1 MRKIEEHSNL
11 LVDDEGLVHQFGL
24 IYCRRM
30 PVAPSTAPP
39 PFLGLAGHPVRWRLL
54 AELAQSDRLVDE
66 LVERVGHPQPLV
78 SYHLG
83 RLRAGELVASRRS
96 SKDGRAVYYRARLGR
111 CASGL
116 AAAGRSL
123 HPGLASRPAEMP
135 ADLSADAAGAPVR
148 VLFVCTGN
156 SARSQLAEA
165 LLQQAGGASVRVAS
179 AGSNPKPVHPFA
191 VAVLAERGIDISSW
205 RSKPLTDVAGEHFD
219 LVITLCDKVR
229 ERCPAFEGGGERLH
243 WSIEDPSA
251 TADGHPVT
259 IDRFRML
266 AAELDE
272 RIEWLRW
279 SINTNRV
286 NEYEES

>member
-1 MRKIEEHSNL
+1 MRSLGLSNWSG
-11 LVDDEGLVHQFGL
+11 VPLVHQFGL
-24 IYCRRM
+24 IYSAE
-30 PVAPSTAPP
+30 VTTAPATAPP
-39 PFLGLAGHPVRWRLL
+39 AFLGLAGHPVRWRLL

-66 LVERVGHPQPLV
+66 LVDRVGHPQPLV

-83 RLRAGELVASRRS
+83 RLRTGDLVSSRRS

-123 HPGLASRPAEMP
+123 HPGLASRPAE
-135 ADLSADAAGAPVR
+135 LSVDAAAAPVR

-156 SARSQLAEA
+156 SARSQVAEA
-165 LLQQAGGASVRVAS
+165 LLQHAAGDAVHVAS
-179 AGSNPKPVHPFA
+179 AGSTPKPVHPFA
-191 VAVLAERGIDISSW
+191 VEVLAGRGIDISTW
-205 RSKPLTDVAGEHFD
+205 RSKPLADVAGQRFD

-229 ERCPAFEGGGERLH
+229 ERCPAFEGGGERVH
-243 WSIEDPSA
+243 WSIEDPS
-251 TADGHPVT
+251 TTVDGHAVT
-259 IDRFRML
+259 IDRFERL

-279 SINTNRV
+279 SINNNRN